1 MTQDSGSGTMIL
13 PKIVFVRREVDED
26 TSYLLAYERR
36 EDAVEDDGPTV
47 VGEYRFVK
55 SETLVKRVVP
65 K

>member
-1 MTQDSGSGTMIL
+1 MTMI
-13 PKIVFVRREVDED
+13 PPQTIFVRREVDED
-26 TSYLLAYERR
+26 TSYLLAYVRR

>member
-1 MTQDSGSGTMIL
+1 MIL
-13 PKIVFVRREVDED
+13 PKIVFMRREMDKD